1 MIGAIHVRG
10 IIVPTPIKITAGSVS
25 LTAELD
31 DTALAKAVAARL
43 PIEATP
49 NEWGDEFYFGI
60 PVRSELDET
69 ATKKVKVGDIGY
81 WPPGN
86 AMAIF
91 FGPTPMS
98 SGADPVPASAVCLIG
113 RITGNAAD
121 LRKARGARKIRIE
134 KGEEK

>member
-1 MIGAIHVRG
+1 MKGDAM
-10 IIVPTPIKITAGSVS
+10 PIPIMITAGSVS
-25 LTAELD
+25 LNAELD
-31 DTALAKAVAARL
+31 DTALAKAVAAKL
-43 PIEATP
+43 PLETEP
-49 NEWGDEFYFGI
+49 NEWGDEFYFVI

-69 ATKKVKVGDIGY
+69 ATQKVKIGDIGY

-113 RITGNAAD
+113 RITGDATLLKN
-121 LRKARGARKIRIE
+121 ARGARKIRIE
-134 KGEEK
+134 KT

>member
-1 MIGAIHVRG
+1 M
-10 IIVPTPIKITAGSVS
+10 PTPIKITAGSIN

-31 DTALAKAVAARL
+31 DTALAKTVAAKL
-43 PIEATP
+43 PIETTP

-60 PVRSELDET
+60 PVRANLDET
-69 ATKKVKVGDIGY
+69 ATKKIKVGDIGF

-113 RITGNAAD
+113 RITGDATL
-121 LRKARGARKIRIE
+121 LRQARGTRTIRIE
-134 KGEEK
+134 KM

>member
-1 MIGAIHVRG
+1 M
-10 IIVPTPIKITAGSVS
+10 TPCPHRLKSPQGRSPS
-25 LTAELD
+25 TAELA
-31 DTALAKAVAARL
+31 DTPLAKAVAAKL
-43 PIEATP
+43 PIETRP

-60 PVRSELDET
+60 PVRSGLDET
-69 ATKKVKVGDIGY
+69 ATQEVKVGDIGF

-113 RITGNAAD
+113 RITGDATL
-121 LRKARGARKIRIE
+121 LRKASGARTIRIE
-134 KGEEK
+134 AA

>member
-10 IIVPTPIKITAGSVS
+10 VSVPTPIKITAGSVS

-43 PIEATP
+43 PIETTP

-121 LRKARGARKIRIE
+121 LKKARGARTIRIE
-134 KGEEK
+134 KA